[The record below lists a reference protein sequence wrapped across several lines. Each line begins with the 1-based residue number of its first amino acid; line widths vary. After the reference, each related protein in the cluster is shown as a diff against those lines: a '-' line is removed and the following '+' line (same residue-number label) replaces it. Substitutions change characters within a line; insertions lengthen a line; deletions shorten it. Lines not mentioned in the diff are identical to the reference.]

1 MEGMTINSQREELHC
16 GAKPGRF
23 ETYHHTIFLE
33 LASEQ
38 ASERMSAAE
47 RASEASSVDQANE

>member
-1 MEGMTINSQREELHC
+1 MTINSQREELHC

-23 ETYHHTIFLE
+23 ETSHHTIFLE